1 MTATLSLR
9 GRSFINDDDLS
20 QAEMLHVLDR
30 AAHLKEERRKGIL
43 HDHLLRGK
51 TVALL
56 FEKTSLRTRVS
67 FEAGI
72 AQLGG
77 HGLYLSSRDLQIQ
90 RGETIE
96 DTGRVLARYVDA
108 IMARVMQHHTL
119 IELQAGG
126 LPTING
132 LSDLLHPT
140 QALCDMMTVR
150 EKFGGWQGRTL
161 AYVGGANNMLNS
173 LMIAGCTLGMNV
185 RAVCPPTRAPRPE
198 MLARA
203 QLRAEHSG
211 GSVEVITDPWLGVRG
226 ADVVYTDVW
235 RNMGDPDTMPVDD
248 LEPYR
253 VTDGLLDSAGPE
265 TLFMH
270 CLPLIRGQEATAE
283 VADGP
288 QSIIFDQ
295 TENRLHVQKAL
306 LVEQIG
312 NEG

>member
-1 MTATLSLR
+1 MTATVSLR
-9 GRSFINDDDLS
+9 GRSLIADDDFTRE
-20 QAEMLHVLDR
+20 EMLLVLDR
-30 AAHLKEERRKGIL
+30 AAALKDERRRGVL

-51 TVALL
+51 TVALI
-56 FEKTSLRTRVS
+56 FEKPSLRTRVS

-108 IMARVMQHHTL
+108 IMARVMEHATL
-119 IELQAGG
+119 FALQAGG

-132 LSDLLHPT
+132 LSDLVHPT
-140 QALCDMMTVR
+140 QALGDMLAIR
-150 EKFGGWQGRTL
+150 ERFGDWRGRTL
-161 AYVGGANNMLNS
+161 SYVGGANNMLNS
-173 LMIAGCTLGMNV
+173 LLLAGCTLGLNV
-185 RAVCPPTRAPRPE
+185 RAVCPPTRAPRADILE
-198 MLARA
+198 RARR
-203 QLRAEHSG
+203 RAALSG
-211 GSVEVITDPWLGVRG
+211 GSATVIADPWEGVRG
-226 ADVVYTDVW
+226 ADIVYTDVW
-235 RNMGDPDTMPVDD
+235 RNMGDPETMPVDD

-253 VTDGLLDSAGPE
+253 VTDGLMDASGPE
-265 TLFMH
+265 AVFMH
-270 CLPLIRGQEATAE
+270 CLPLIRGQEVTAE

-312 NEG
+312 A

>member
-1 MTATLSLR
+1 MTATISLR
-9 GRSFINDDDLS
+9 GRSLIADDDFTRD
-20 QAEMLHVLDR
+20 EMLQVFDR
-30 AAHLKEERRKGIL
+30 AARLKEERQRGLL
-43 HDHLLRGK
+43 HDHLLRGR

-56 FEKTSLRTRVS
+56 FEKPSLRTRVS

-96 DTGRVLARYVDA
+96 DTGRVLARYVDL
-108 IMARVMQHHTL
+108 IMARVMQHETL
-119 IELQAGG
+119 LALAAGG
-126 LPTING
+126 LPMING

-140 QALCDMMTVR
+140 QALGDMLTVR
-150 EKFGGWQGRTL
+150 EKFGGWEGRTL
-161 AYVGGANNMLNS
+161 AYVGGANNMLHS
-173 LMIAGCTLGMNV
+173 LMLAGCTLGMNV
-185 RAVCPPTRAPRPE
+185 RAVCPPTRAPRPD

-203 QLRAEHSG
+203 QARAIESG
-211 GSVEVITDPWLGVRG
+211 GSIEVIADPWQGVRG
-226 ADVVYTDVW
+226 ADVIYTDVW

-253 VTDGLLDSAGPE
+253 VTDGLMDASGPDSV
-265 TLFMH
+265 FMH
-270 CLPLIRGQEATAE
+270 CLPLIRGQEVTAE

-312 NEG
+312 VA

>member
-1 MTATLSLR
+1 MTATTSLR
-9 GRSFINDDDLS
+9 GRSLIADDDFT
-20 QAEMLHVLDR
+20 QEEMLRVLDR
-30 AAHLKEERRKGIL
+30 AVELKEERRRGIL

-56 FEKTSLRTRVS
+56 FEKPSLRTRVS

-96 DTGRVLARYVDA
+96 DTGRVLARYVDL
-108 IMARVMQHHTL
+108 IMARVMQHETL
-119 IELQAGG
+119 LSLAAGG
-126 LPTING
+126 LPMING

-140 QALCDMMTVR
+140 QALGDMLTVR

-161 AYVGGANNMLNS
+161 AYVGGANNMLHS
-173 LMIAGCTLGMNV
+173 LMLAGCTLGMHI
-185 RAVCPPTRAPRPE
+185 RAVCLPTRSPRPD

-203 QLRAEHSG
+203 QARAALSG
-211 GSVEVITDPWLGVRG
+211 GSIEVIVDPWAGVRG
-226 ADVVYTDVW
+226 ADVIYTDVW

-253 VTDGLLDSAGPE
+253 VTDGLMDASGPDSV
-265 TLFMH
+265 FMH
-270 CLPLIRGQEATAE
+270 CLPLIRGQEVTAE

-312 NEG
+312 A